1 MLTYMAY
8 ALSQRG
14 AYSDATMGIIG
25 GRVYSQR
32 ERLTAYSKALLA
44 MTLQNTGEPDKA
56 QVLIR
61 NLENTA
67 KIDQSNGTARYK
79 TAADWWNW
87 WNNDVETNA
96 IVLRAFLKTEP
107 TNRLVPM
114 LAKWLTT
121 NARGN
126 HWRSTKETA
135 EVVYTLADYV
145 RVNKELDVDYTLK
158 VNLNGKVAR
167 TYKVNSDNALF
178 FDNRFIAGDLF
189 LRDGNNTLTIEK
201 VGKGTLYWSA
211 ASEYFSL
218 EEPIQAS
225 GNEIG
230 IKRRFFKLSRNANVK
245 AEQTDETRRGEP
257 VARPQDDVTAK
268 SSTRIGIMPF
278 PIPDSTPREPEFVRQ
293 ELKDGDELKSGDLVE
308 VELTLD
314 AKHDYEY
321 LVFEDMKA
329 AGFEPVELRSGQSY
343 GDGLSSNVELRDEK
357 VAFFVDNL
365 PQGTRVLRYQVRA
378 EIPGSFHAL
387 PTNGYA
393 MYAPEVRAISDE
405 MRLNVRD

>member
-1 MLTYMAY
+1 MTY
-8 ALSQRG
+8 
-14 AYSDATMGIIG
+14 
-25 GRVYSQR
+25 
-32 ERLTAYSKALLA
+32 
-44 MTLQNTGEPDKA
+44 
-56 QVLIR
+56 
-61 NLENTA
+61 LENTA
-67 KIDQSNGTARYK
+67 KIDEANGTARYK
-79 TAADWWNW
+79 TATDWWNW

-96 IVLRAFLKTEP
+96 IVLRAFLKVEP
-107 TNRLVPM
+107 KNRLVPM

-145 RVNKELDVDYTLK
+145 RVNKELDVDYTLQ

-189 LRDGNNTLTIEK
+189 LQDGNNILTIEK

-218 EEPIQAS
+218 EEPIAAS

-230 IKRRFFKLSRNANVK
+230 IKRRYFKLTRNPKVQ
-245 AEQTDETRRGEP
+245 AEQPDGSSS
-257 VARPQDDVTAK
+257 PQQAESEVVAK
-268 SSTRIGIMPF
+268 SSTRLPF
-278 PIPDSTPREPEFVRQ
+278 PMPDRTPNEPEFIRT
-293 ELKDGDELKSGDLVE
+293 ELRDGDGLKSGDLVE
-308 VELTLD
+308 VELTLTS
-314 AKHDYEY
+314 KNDYSY

-329 AGFEPVELRSGQSY
+329 AGFEPVDVRSGGSW

-378 EIPGSFHAL
+378 EIPGHFHAL

-393 MYAPEVRAISDE
+393 MYTPEVRAISDE
-405 MRLNVRD
+405 MRLNVND